1 MLVFS
6 VSDKGGTG
14 RSVTSTNVAYRAALS
29 GYNTC
34 YLDFDFG
41 SPTVGAIFDVE
52 HAVTGVR
59 GDGAHDYLAGRAPAA
74 RRVDVWT
81 ETNRDAFRRPPGA
94 GSLTLLPGSQGGAEF
109 YESFDARAK
118 QAKLMIDRCVD
129 LFVRLD
135 EEFDLVIV
143 DLSAGRSFASELV
156 LQATVR
162 PALQPVPARWLVFHK
177 WTRQHIIAANNLVHG
192 ERGLYK
198 SAAAIGHGENA
209 MASMLRFVRTA
220 VIRQDSKTV
229 EQLRPSQQSWLA
241 EVDRE
246 LEKMASQLRLGRAL
260 RIGSIPLDPVLQ
272 WREQLLTNWDVH
284 TLEIANQDTVTAFE
298 DLARVV
304 TDHTPW
310 EGL

>member
-1 MLVFS
+1 
-6 VSDKGGTG
+6 
-14 RSVTSTNVAYRAALS
+14 
-29 GYNTC
+29 
-34 YLDFDFG
+34 
-41 SPTVGAIFDVE
+41 
-52 HAVTGVR
+52 
-59 GDGAHDYLAGRAPAA
+59 
-74 RRVDVWT
+74 
-81 ETNRDAFRRPPGA
+81 
-94 GSLTLLPGSQGGAEF
+94 
-109 YESFDARAK
+109 
-118 QAKLMIDRCVD
+118 MIDRCVD

-135 EEFDLVIV
+135 EEFDLVVV

-198 SAAAIGHGENA
+198 SATAIGHGENT

-284 TLEIANQDTVTAFE
+284 TLEIANQQTVTAFE

-304 TDHTPW
+304 TDQTPW

>member
-1 MLVFS
+1 MIVFS

-59 GDGAHDYLAGRAPAA
+59 VDGLHDYLAGRAPAA
-74 RRVDVWT
+74 RRIDVWT
-81 ETNRDAFRRPPGA
+81 ETNRDSFRRPPGA
-94 GSLTLLPGSQGGAEF
+94 GSLTLLPGSHGGAEF

-118 QAKLMIDRCVD
+118 QAKLMVDRCVD
-129 LFVRLD
+129 LFVGLD
-135 EEFDLVIV
+135 EEFDLAVV
-143 DLSAGRSFASELV
+143 DLSAGRSFALELV
-156 LQATVR
+156 LQATAR
-162 PALQPVPARWLVFHK
+162 PALHPVLTRWLVFHK
-177 WTRQHIIAANNLVHG
+177 WTRQHVIAAHNLVHG

-198 SAAAIGHGENA
+198 SAEAIGHTEHA
-209 MASMLRFVRTA
+209 MSSMIRFVRTA
-220 VIRQDSKTV
+220 VISQDSTTV
-229 EQLRPSQQSWLA
+229 AQLRPSQQSWLA

-284 TLEIANQDTVTAFE
+284 TLEIANQETVTAFE

>member
-14 RSVTSTNVAYRAALS
+14 RSVTSTNLAYRSALR
-29 GYNTC
+29 GNHTC

-41 SPTVGAIFDVE
+41 SPTIGSIFDLE
-52 HAVTGVR
+52 DARRGVR
-59 GDGAHDYLAGRAPAA
+59 GDGLHDYLRGLAPAA
-74 RRVDVWT
+74 RRIDVW
-81 ETNRDAFRRPPGA
+81 EDSSHEYLRRRPGD
-94 GSLTLLPGSQGGAEF
+94 GSLILLPGSHGGAEF
-109 YESFDARAK
+109 DIDRA
-118 QAKLMIDRCVD
+118 IVNRCVD
-129 LFVRLD
+129 LLVRLD
-135 EEFDLVIV
+135 EEFDLCVV
-143 DLSAGRSFASELV
+143 DLSAGRSFAVELV
-156 LQATVR
+156 LQATAR
-162 PALQPVPARWLVFHK
+162 PALRSVPTRWLVFHK
-177 WTRQHIIAANNLVHG
+177 WTRQHVIAAHNLVHG

-198 SAAAIGHGENA
+198 SAEAIGHTEQA
-209 MASMLRFVRTA
+209 MSSMIRFVRTA
-220 VIRQDSKTV
+220 VISQDSTTV
-229 EQLRPSQQSWLA
+229 AQLRPSQQSWLA

-284 TLEIANQDTVTAFE
+284 TLEIANQETVTAFE

-304 TDHTPW
+304 TDQTPW